1 MTKMWGVKAYRRYI
15 LWEKSKDSRKHGSHR
30 KYRLARNYRV
40 LGSGARCTGAAVEIP
55 VSVVSNGADKYNGA
69 IDKSESRCSIL
80 TALGFSWLLF
90 TPPPLSLSPY
100 ISATLC
106 IYNGKG
112 DPQISILH
120 GRGCCACIDLYDDTF
135 TTSWSDPRVSYFFPC
150 YIPLHFVLPSN
161 QLGGRCNASYSVAGR
176 VRAATAVWLLLPT
189 WWLLS
194 MRRTTASRQVEKL
207 GHIPELCCNGSQPRW
222 RDTRQQSRGSAVP
235 Q

>member
-90 TPPPLSLSPY
+90 TPPPPSLYRHTFLPLYAFTTAKATRRFQFYMAEVAALALTSTMTLSPRV
-100 ISATLC
+100 
-106 IYNGKG
+106 
-112 DPQISILH
+112 
-120 GRGCCACIDLYDDTF
+120 GRTPEFPIFSLV
-135 TTSWSDPRVSYFFPC
+135 TSRYTSFCHQTS
-150 YIPLHFVLPSN
+150 
-161 QLGGRCNASYSVAGR
+161 
-176 VRAATAVWLLLPT
+176 
-189 WWLLS
+189 
-194 MRRTTASRQVEKL
+194 
-207 GHIPELCCNGSQPRW
+207 
-222 RDTRQQSRGSAVP
+222 
-235 Q
+235 